1 MCEEKCSP
9 EQGDNS
15 KMYMSL
21 SYLKSLSQIVQ
32 QQLKAFALPATV
44 SPVHSDLIK

>member
-32 QQLKAFALPATV
+32 QLKAFALPATV